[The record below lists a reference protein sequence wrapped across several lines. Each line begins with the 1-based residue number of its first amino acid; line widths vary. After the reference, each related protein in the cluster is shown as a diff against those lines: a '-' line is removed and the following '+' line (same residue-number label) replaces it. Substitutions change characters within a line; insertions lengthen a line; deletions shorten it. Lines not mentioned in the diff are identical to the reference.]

1 MEVRSSNVLK
11 RHFSEAR
18 VTHDPRWATSVK
30 IGYIFEPDNNFDS
43 QFNLFIKDSCQVL
56 IFHIESS
63 RAIFLLFQKC
73 YYIFRGN
80 DPIIEYVRNM
90 EQIFMRIAF

>member
-30 IGYIFEPDNNFDS
+30 IGYIFEPDNNFDF
-43 QFNLFIKDSCQVL
+43 QFNFFYQRLVRYLF
-56 IFHIESS
+56 FTS
-63 RAIFLLFQKC
+63 RAPEQFFSCFKIVITYLEEMILL
-73 YYIFRGN
+73 
-80 DPIIEYVRNM
+80 
-90 EQIFMRIAF
+90 

>member
-43 QFNLFIKDSCQVL
+43 QFNLFIKDSSGTYFSHRELQSNFSLVSKML
-56 IFHIESS
+56 LHI
-63 RAIFLLFQKC
+63 
-73 YYIFRGN
+73 
-80 DPIIEYVRNM
+80 
-90 EQIFMRIAF
+90 

>member
-43 QFNLFIKDSCQVL
+43 QFNLFIKARQVL
-56 IFHIESS
+56 FFTS
-63 RAIFLLFQKC
+63 RAPEQFFSCFKNVITYLEEMILL
-73 YYIFRGN
+73 
-80 DPIIEYVRNM
+80 
-90 EQIFMRIAF
+90 